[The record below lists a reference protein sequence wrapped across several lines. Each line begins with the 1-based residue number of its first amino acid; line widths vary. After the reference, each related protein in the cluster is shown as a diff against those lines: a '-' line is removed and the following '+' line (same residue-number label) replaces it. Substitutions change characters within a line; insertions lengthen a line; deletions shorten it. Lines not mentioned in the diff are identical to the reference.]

1 MKIQYKQNEI
11 KNMILNNDFVEV
23 SFDVENLKNKVL
35 KIEAIV
41 FERKIKF
48 ELMYI
53 NKKYD
58 YLFDDIENVVLQIF
72 NVDNELLS
80 TSKLQLRQDLLYSVK
95 QITNDYDDLI
105 LLLIP
110 KNKMSLEDRKFK
122 LDNLKNYGLFLF
134 KEVKENG

>member
-1 MKIQYKQNEI
+1 MKIQYKENEI
-11 KNMILNNDFVEV
+11 KNLILNNDFVEIP
-23 SFDVENLKNKVL
+23 FDFTNLKSKTL

-41 FERKIKF
+41 FKRKIKF

-58 YLFDDIENVVLQIF
+58 FLFDSIENVVFQIF

-80 TSKLQLRQDLLYSVK
+80 TSKLQLRQDLLFAVK

-110 KNKMSLEDRKFK
+110 KNKKSLKDKSFSLE
-122 LDNLKNYGLFLF
+122 NIENYGFFLF
-134 KEVKENG
+134 KEVKNG

>member
-1 MKIQYKQNEI
+1 MKIQYKENEI
-11 KNMILNNDFVEV
+11 KNMILNSDFVEIP
-23 SFDVENLKNKVL
+23 FDTENIKKKTV

-58 YLFDDIENVVLQIF
+58 YMFDDIENVVFQVF
-72 NVDNELLS
+72 NADNELLC
-80 TSKLQLRQDLLYSVK
+80 TGKLQLRQDLLFTVK

-105 LLLIP
+105 MLLIP
-110 KNKMSLEDRKFK
+110 KNKAAIKDKCFK
-122 LDNLKNYGLFLF
+122 LGNINDYGFFLF
-134 KEVKENG
+134 REVKENG

>member
-1 MKIQYKQNEI
+1 MKIQYKENEI
-11 KNMILNNDFVEV
+11 KNLILNNDFVEIP
-23 SFDVENLKNKVL
+23 FDFTNLKSKTL

-58 YLFDDIENVVLQIF
+58 FLFDSIENVVFQIF

-80 TSKLQLRQDLLYSVK
+80 TSKLQLRQDLLFAVK

-110 KNKMSLEDRKFK
+110 KNKKSSKDKSFSLE
-122 LDNLKNYGLFLF
+122 NIENYGFFLF
-134 KEVKENG
+134 KEVKNG

>member
-1 MKIQYKQNEI
+1 MKIHYKENEI
-11 KNMILNNDFVEV
+11 KNLILNNDFVEIP
-23 SFDVENLKNKVL
+23 FDFTNLKSKTL

-58 YLFDDIENVVLQIF
+58 FLFDSIENVVFQIF

-80 TSKLQLRQDLLYSVK
+80 TSKLQLRQDLLFAVK

-110 KNKMSLEDRKFK
+110 KNKKSLKDKSFSLE
-122 LDNLKNYGLFLF
+122 NIENYGFFLF
-134 KEVKENG
+134 KEVKNG

>member
-1 MKIQYKQNEI
+1 MKIQYKENEI
-11 KNMILNNDFVEV
+11 KNMILNNNFVEIP
-23 SFDVENLKNKVL
+23 FDTENIKRKTI

-80 TSKLQLRQDLLYSVK
+80 KGKLRLRQDLLYTVK

-105 LLLIP
+105 MLLIP
-110 KNKMSLEDRKFK
+110 KNKATMKDKAFK
-122 LDNLKNYGLFLF
+122 LKNLDGYGFFLF
-134 KEVKENG
+134 KEVRENG

>member
-1 MKIQYKQNEI
+1 MKIQYKENEI
-11 KNMILNNDFVEV
+11 KNLILNNDFVEIP
-23 SFDVENLKNKVL
+23 FDFTNLKSKTL

-58 YLFDDIENVVLQIF
+58 FLFDSIENVVFQIF

-80 TSKLQLRQDLLYSVK
+80 TSKLQLRQDLLFAVK

-110 KNKMSLEDRKFK
+110 KNKKSLKDKSFSLE
-122 LDNLKNYGLFLF
+122 NIENYGFFLF
-134 KEVKENG
+134 KEVKNG

>member
-1 MKIQYKQNEI
+1 MKIQYKENEI
-11 KNMILNNDFVEV
+11 KNMILNNNFVEIP
-23 SFDVENLKNKVL
+23 FDTENIKRKTI

-53 NKKYD
+53 NKKYG

-80 TSKLQLRQDLLYSVK
+80 TGKLRLRQDLLYTVK
-95 QITNDYDDLI
+95 QITNDYDDLVM
-105 LLLIP
+105 LLIP
-110 KNKMSLEDRKFK
+110 KNKATMKDKSFK
-122 LDNLKNYGLFLF
+122 LENLDGYGFFLF